1 MNATN
6 QDFASR
12 KPNHRKSHR
21 GFMSI
26 ELGLVLMVVAIAIAA
41 AVLWYRDTLRKES
54 VKNNTAEIISIAS
67 NLVAKYG
74 QLNRYGDVTT
84 EIGVQ
89 AGIIPAHLRDQGAN
103 TAANRFGGVIELT
116 PETLTAPNDSIR
128 LDWPNTASN
137 QCSDIVTGAQG
148 EFRVVSVGGTEV
160 KADGEDLDLAA
171 LEAACGSGG
180 APVDI
185 SLTVGRN

>member
-1 MNATN
+1 MTTSAFHSVTRSNKARAT
-6 QDFASR
+6 
-12 KPNHRKSHR
+12 R

-54 VKNNTAEIISIAS
+54 VKNNGAELISTAS

-74 QLNRYGDVTT
+74 QLNRYGDVTS
-84 EIGVQ
+84 EIAVQ
-89 AGIIPAHLRDQGAN
+89 AGIVPAHLRDPGAN
-103 TAANRFGGVIELT
+103 TAANRFGGVIALT
-116 PETLTAPNDSIR
+116 PQTLTAPNDSVQI
-128 LDWPNTASN
+128 DWPNTPSN
-137 QCSDIVTGAQG
+137 QCSDIITQAQG
-148 EFRVVSVGGTEV
+148 EFRVISVSGTEV
-160 KADGEDLDLAA
+160 KADGADLDLAA

-180 APVDI
+180 APVDL